1 MADAYTGE
9 LFKQFQ
15 FFYGVVEDRE
25 DPLRMGRVRVRAF
38 GIHTEDRSKIPTE
51 DLPWATPIMPYT
63 SASISGIGESPTGP
77 VEGTWVFGFFT
88 DGIQMQTPMILG
100 TMVGAPEAYNELG
113 FNDPNKVYPKI
124 EIPGESDVNRLARGD
139 NILVST
145 EDKPSPRAG
154 ENILAHKKKNRV
166 TDIPLAGPPGVE
178 GKPGAG
184 DGEASTVKDGP
195 PPGYNSQTYYSRRT
209 WNEPNPRYGGEDEGE
224 KANEPWQTS
233 FNYGGESQY
242 PLNHVRVTESGHVF
256 EVDDSPNAERI
267 HEYHTAGTFY
277 EIQPNGTRVTKVV
290 GDDYEMVLHDKN
302 MVVRGNVNIT
312 VQGSDCRLLVQ
323 SDGDT
328 GPGAKG
334 GNMFIETDGDLNFNI
349 KGDMTT
355 KVGGTVYEEYLSD
368 QSTNVNRDQKLRVG
382 QDRLETIIGDHTENL
397 RSNKRQVIKNNEN
410 ITIKGNSTRT
420 IYKDTKEVSLQSLT
434 LGAKKDLSLMATSNV
449 NVHTDK
455 HFRANTAFTFD
466 VNANSNINLSTPQTI
481 NIEGDTEVDIDGAT
495 INLN

>member
-1 MADAYTGE
+1 MADAYTGD
-9 LFKQFQ
+9 LFKGFQ

-38 GIHTEDRSKIPTE
+38 GVHTEDRSKIPTE

-63 SASISGIGESPTGP
+63 SASISGVGESPTGP

-302 MVVRGNVNIT
+302 MVVKGNVNIT